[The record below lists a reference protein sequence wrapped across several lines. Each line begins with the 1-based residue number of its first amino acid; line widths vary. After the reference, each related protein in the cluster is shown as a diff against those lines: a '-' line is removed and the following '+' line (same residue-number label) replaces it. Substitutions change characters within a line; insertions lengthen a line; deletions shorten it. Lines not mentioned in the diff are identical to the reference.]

1 LQQLAPSKGRENSE
15 FRVDTEKGEP
25 MKIMLLAVAMLLVP
39 MSDQTLSP
47 AERDHAVA
55 ELESSRKAFLEATN
69 GLSEAQWTFK
79 PVPDRWSIAECSEHI
94 AVTEVLIL
102 KLVTDQALK
111 GPAEPEKRAL
121 VQGKDTA
128 LLTMVVDRSAK
139 FKAPEAIQPTRRWTT
154 SGEITKNVLE
164 NRTRTIDF
172 INTTQEDLRD
182 HFMDHPVFKTLDTY
196 QWILL
201 TSAHMRRHTA
211 QILEVKADPNF
222 PKR

>member
-1 LQQLAPSKGRENSE
+1 
-15 FRVDTEKGEP
+15 
-25 MKIMLLAVAMLLVP
+25 MKPMLLAVALLLTP
-39 MSDQTLSP
+39 MVDQTLSP

-55 ELESSRKAFLEATN
+55 ELESSRKVFLEATS
-69 GLSEAQWTFK
+69 GLSEAQWNFK
-79 PVPDRWSIAECSEHI
+79 PAPDRWSIAECAEHI
-94 AVTEVLIL
+94 GATEAFILNLI
-102 KLVTDQALK
+102 TEQALK
-111 GPAEPEKRAL
+111 GPAEPEKRVQ
-121 VQGKDTA
+121 VQGKDTSMMA
-128 LLTMVVDRSAK
+128 MAVDRSAK
-139 FKAPEAIQPTRRWTT
+139 FKAPEQIQPTRRWST

-164 NRTRTIDF
+164 NRAHTIAF
-172 INTTQEDLRD
+172 VNTTQEDLRD

>member
-1 LQQLAPSKGRENSE
+1 
-15 FRVDTEKGEP
+15 
-25 MKIMLLAVAMLLVP
+25 MKIILLALTMLLTP
-39 MSDQTLSP
+39 MADQTLSQ

-69 GLSEAQWTFK
+69 GLSEAQWNFK
-79 PVPDRWSIAECSEHI
+79 PAPDRWSVAECAEHI
-94 AVTEVLIL
+94 GVTEAFILNLISE
-102 KLVTDQALK
+102 QALK
-111 GPAEPEKRAL
+111 GPAEPEKRAE
-121 VQGKDTA
+121 VQGKDTSMMA
-128 LLTMVVDRSAK
+128 MAVDRSAK
-139 FKAPEAIQPTRRWTT
+139 FKAPESIQPTRRWAT

-164 NRTRTIDF
+164 NRARTIQF
-172 INTTQEDLRD
+172 VSTTQEDLRD

-211 QILEVKADPNF
+211 QILEVKADLNF

>member
-1 LQQLAPSKGRENSE
+1 
-15 FRVDTEKGEP
+15 
-25 MKIMLLAVAMLLVP
+25 MKIILLAITMLLSPML
-39 MSDQTLSP
+39 DQSLSP
-47 AERDHAVA
+47 AEREHAVT
-55 ELESSRKAFLEATN
+55 ELGSSRQAFLDATS
-69 GLSEAQWTFK
+69 GLSEAQWNFK
-79 PVPDRWSIAECSEHI
+79 PAPDRWSIAECAEHI
-94 AVTEVLIL
+94 GVTEAFVL
-102 KLVTDQALK
+102 KLITEQALK
-111 GPAEPEKRAL
+111 GPAEPEKRTE
-121 VQGKDTA
+121 VQGKDSSI
-128 LLTMVVDRSAK
+128 MVAAADRSVK
-139 FKAPEAIQPTRRWTT
+139 FKAPEVIQPTRRWTT

-164 NRTRTIDF
+164 NRARTIEF

>member
-1 LQQLAPSKGRENSE
+1 
-15 FRVDTEKGEP
+15 
-25 MKIMLLAVAMLLVP
+25 MKLISMAFALLLLIPGVG
-39 MSDQTLSP
+39 QTLSQK
-47 AERDHAVA
+47 EREQGVA
-55 ELESSRKAFLEATN
+55 ELEGSRKAFLDATS
-69 GLSEAQWTFK
+69 GLSEAQWNFK
-79 PVPDRWSIAECSEHI
+79 PAPDRWSIAECAEHI
-94 AVTEVLIL
+94 GVTETFILNLI
-102 KLVTDQALK
+102 TEQALK

-121 VQGKDTA
+121 VQGKDNS
-128 LLTMVVDRSAK
+128 LMTMVVDRTAK

-164 NRTRTIDF
+164 SRARTIEF
-172 INTTQEDLRD
+172 VSTTQEDLRD

-201 TSAHMRRHTA
+201 TSGHMRRHNA

>member
-1 LQQLAPSKGRENSE
+1 
-15 FRVDTEKGEP
+15 
-25 MKIMLLAVAMLLVP
+25 MKIILLALTMLLTP
-39 MSDQTLSP
+39 MADQTLSP

-69 GLSEAQWTFK
+69 GLSEAQWNFK
-79 PVPDRWSIAECSEHI
+79 PALDRWSVAECAEHI
-94 AVTEVLIL
+94 GVTEAFILSLI
-102 KLVTDQALK
+102 TEQALK
-111 GPAEPEKRAL
+111 GPAEPEKRAQ
-121 VQGKDTA
+121 VQGKDTSMMA
-128 LLTMVVDRSAK
+128 MAVDRSAK
-139 FKAPEAIQPTRRWTT
+139 FKAPESIQPTRRWAT

-164 NRTRTIDF
+164 NRARTIEF
-172 INTTQEDLRD
+172 VSTTQEDLRD

>member
-1 LQQLAPSKGRENSE
+1 
-15 FRVDTEKGEP
+15 
-25 MKIMLLAVAMLLVP
+25 MKPMLLAVALLLTP
-39 MSDQTLSP
+39 MVDQTLSP

-55 ELESSRKAFLEATN
+55 ELESSRKVFLEATS
-69 GLSEAQWTFK
+69 GLSEAQWNFK
-79 PVPDRWSIAECSEHI
+79 PAPDRWSIAECAEHI
-94 AVTEVLIL
+94 GVTEAFILNLI
-102 KLVTDQALK
+102 TEQALK
-111 GPAEPEKRAL
+111 GPAEPEKRVQ
-121 VQGKDTA
+121 VQGKDTSMMA
-128 LLTMVVDRSAK
+128 MAVDRSAK
-139 FKAPEAIQPTRRWTT
+139 FKAPEQIQPTRRWST

-164 NRTRTIDF
+164 NRAHTIAF
-172 INTTQEDLRD
+172 VNTTQEDLRD

>member
-1 LQQLAPSKGRENSE
+1 
-15 FRVDTEKGEP
+15 
-25 MKIMLLAVAMLLVP
+25 MKIISMAFALLLLIPGVG
-39 MSDQTLSP
+39 QTLSQK
-47 AERDHAVA
+47 EREEGVA
-55 ELESSRKAFLEATN
+55 ELEGSRKAFLDATS
-69 GLSEAQWTFK
+69 GLSEAQWNFK
-79 PVPDRWSIAECSEHI
+79 PAPDRWSIAECAEHI
-94 AVTEVLIL
+94 GVTETFILNLI
-102 KLVTDQALK
+102 TEQALK

-121 VQGKDTA
+121 VQGKDSS
-128 LLTMVVDRSAK
+128 LMTMVVDRTAK

-164 NRTRTIDF
+164 SRARTIEF
-172 INTTQEDLRD
+172 VSTTQEDLRD

-201 TSAHMRRHTA
+201 TSGHMRRHTA